1 MSMDNVKDVLLDV
14 RLAQL
19 LLLVLVVKQSTSLWE
34 LHAFLLL
41 TIVQNSMQ
49 LVHVLPV
56 LKDILSTQAIQV
68 VKMT

>member
-1 MSMDNVKDVLLDV
+1 MLMEIAKNVLLDV

-41 TIVQNSMQ
+41 IIVQNSMQ
-49 LVHVLPV
+49 LVHVLHV

-68 VKMT
+68 VKMI